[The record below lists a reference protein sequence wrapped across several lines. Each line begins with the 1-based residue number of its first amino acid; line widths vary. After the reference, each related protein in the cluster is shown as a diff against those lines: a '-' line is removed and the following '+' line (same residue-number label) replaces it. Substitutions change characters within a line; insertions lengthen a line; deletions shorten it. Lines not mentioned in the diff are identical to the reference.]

1 MLTHRARSRMV
12 AAFAVSLVACS
23 QAEPP
28 FPPVQWQPIRP
39 GLEVVRMAWGKDLE
53 AYAARFEQARYRLGL
68 EWSAS
73 GLRIPGSLHPGFIAA
88 LNGGYFEPDLQPSG
102 LLIDQGREVHAA
114 SGGKGVVVL
123 GDHLELLRFKD
134 FRPAVYP
141 AAGSSALQAWPF
153 LIEPGGGDGIRRD
166 DGKRSRRSAIGI
178 DRDQRGLLVAVV
190 RDGVS
195 LHQLMAL
202 CRALGATVAL
212 NLDGGPS
219 TGFAL
224 GIPPSWT
231 SPSSTEVS
239 NALVLRAPE
248 SAGPP

>member
-1 MLTHRARSRMV
+1 MTDRV
-12 AAFAVSLVACS
+12 CGAALVACALALGCS
-23 QAEPP
+23 PREAALPAAEWLLSP
-28 FPPVQWQPIRP
+28 QP
-39 GLEVVRMAWGKDLE
+39 GLEITRIFLGKDLE
-53 AYAARFEQARYRLGL
+53 AYATRFDPARYTLGL

-73 GLRIPGSLHPGFIAA
+73 GLRIPESIRPDYLVA

-114 SGGKGVVVL
+114 SGGSGVVVL
-123 GDHLELLRFKD
+123 GSRLELIRFRD
-134 FRPAVYP
+134 FRPGT
-141 AAGSSALQAWPF
+141 GSSALQAWPF

-178 DRDQRGLLVAVV
+178 DGSGRGLLVAVV

-195 LHQLMAL
+195 LYQLMNV
-202 CRALGATVAL
+202 CRKLGATVAL

-224 GIPPSWT
+224 GFPPGWT
-231 SPSSTEVS
+231 SPSATEVS
-239 NALVLRAPE
+239 NALVLR
-248 SAGPP
+248 SAVPARALRP